1 MVYICVMHR
10 KRKKRLREP
19 ERGPDFR
26 DGDGG
31 TGRKGGRGRSGSRN
45 ASRGK
50 QGKGTVWWT
59 GKGKGKERARSRSQS
74 RPRGTEGLKNI
85 ELGPAAAR
93 SLLESGGLGTSGGAV
108 SGSESFAEGYDVS
121 GPLQG
126 GRCRRLD
133 EGVRA
138 QGEWR
143 RGRAKMICRGQK
155 GAVGGGYGGKGWSQC
170 GCGQEKKRLGYGVI
184 MKSLDW
190 CREEIGFWQLSY
202 L

>member
-1 MVYICVMHR
+1 MHR

-45 ASRGK
+45 ASRDASRGK

-108 SGSESFAEGYDVS
+108 SGSESFAEGYDIS

-126 GRCRRLD
+126 GRCWRLD

-143 RGRAKMICRGQK
+143 RGRAKKI
-155 GAVGGGYGGKGWSQC
+155 
-170 GCGQEKKRLGYGVI
+170 
-184 MKSLDW
+184 
-190 CREEIGFWQLSY
+190 
-202 L
+202 